1 MASSRKLLY
10 DRPAAAGEP
19 RKISDRGRFAMGL
32 PLMSAIAG
40 NRTVWRSVGGLLL
53 LLGVIMQSGPALA
66 EDQGE
71 GLSATV
77 KVDATAD
84 SAAAARDLAR
94 IDGQRRALTLVIN
107 QLSGSSDSAKLPKL
121 DDKTITDM
129 VESFEVANE
138 RMSAVRYLAD
148 YTFHFR
154 PSKVRRLVH
163 TADSTPA
170 EATSRP
176 AVVEGGGKP
185 LIVLPVYK
193 DSARTVLWDDPNAW
207 REAWGQRS
215 ADSGL
220 IRLTV
225 PLGVAG
231 DLAIIDAGRA
241 EAGKPDALTAI
252 ARRNGGD
259 EAIVALAT
267 ARREGE
273 TLIGLDLSIKR
284 YRSGRLADTH
294 GTTLDANPGENAD
307 DFLKRAA
314 DAIADEIA
322 SNSKQSPGLRSDQQ
336 ASLAA
341 SVPIGSI
348 GEWVRVRDRLASVP
362 AIRKVDL
369 LSLNRHEAKIQIK
382 YVGSSDQ
389 LRSNL
394 AEVDLGLDGTD
405 PIWRLQLSGATGA
418 R

>member
-1 MASSRKLLY
+1 
-10 DRPAAAGEP
+10 
-19 RKISDRGRFAMGL
+19 MGL
-32 PLMSAIAG
+32 PLVSAITG
-40 NRTVWRSVGGLLL
+40 NQAIWRPVGVLLL
-53 LLGVIMQSGPALA
+53 LLGVMLRTGLALA
-66 EDQGE
+66 EEQRE
-71 GLSATV
+71 GFSATV

-84 SAAAARDLAR
+84 GVAAARELAR
-94 IDGQRRALTLVIN
+94 VDGQRRALVLVIDR
-107 QLSGSSDSAKLPKL
+107 LSGSTDSAKLPKL
-121 DDKTITDM
+121 DDNTITDM

-163 TADSTPA
+163 TADTAPA
-170 EATSRP
+170 EANSRP
-176 AVVEGGGKP
+176 AVDEGAVKPRPAVDEGGGKP
-185 LIVLPVYK
+185 VIVLPVYK
-193 DSARTVLWDDPNAW
+193 DSGSTVLWDDPNPW

-215 ADSGL
+215 AGSGP

-225 PLGVAG
+225 PLSDAS

-241 EAGKPDALTAI
+241 EAGNPDALTSI
-252 ARRNGGD
+252 AQRNGGD

-267 ARREGE
+267 ARREGDKVV
-273 TLIGLDLSIKR
+273 GLDLSIKR
-284 YRSGRLADTH
+284 YRSGHLADTH

-307 DFLKRAA
+307 DFFKRAA
-314 DAIADEIA
+314 DTIAGEIA
-322 SNSKQSPGLRSDQQ
+322 SNSKKSPDPSSDQQ
-336 ASLAA
+336 ASLGA

-382 YVGSSDQ
+382 YVGSSEQ
-389 LRSNL
+389 LRSSL

-418 R
+418 H

>member
-1 MASSRKLLY
+1 
-10 DRPAAAGEP
+10 
-19 RKISDRGRFAMGL
+19 MGL
-32 PLMSAIAG
+32 PLVSAIAG
-40 NRTVWRSVGGLLL
+40 NQSVWRPVGGLLL
-53 LLGVIMQSGPALA
+53 LLGVMMRAGPALA
-66 EDQGE
+66 EDQSE
-71 GLSATV
+71 AFSATV
-77 KVDATAD
+77 RVDATAD
-84 SAAAARDLAR
+84 NVAAARDLAR
-94 IDGQRRALTLVIN
+94 VDGQRQALVLVIDR
-107 QLSGSSDSAKLPKL
+107 LSGSSDSAKLPKL

-154 PSKVRRLVH
+154 PPKVRRLVH
-163 TADSTPA
+163 TAESAPA
-170 EATSRP
+170 EANSRP
-176 AVVEGGGKP
+176 AVVESESKP

-193 DSARTVLWDDPNAW
+193 DASRTVLWDDPNSW
-207 REAWGQRS
+207 REAWVQRS
-215 ADSGL
+215 ADSGP

-225 PLGVAG
+225 PLGDAS

-241 EAGKPDALTAI
+241 DAGKPDALTAI
-252 ARRNGGD
+252 AQRNGGD

-267 ARREGE
+267 ARREGDK
-273 TLIGLDLSIKR
+273 LVGLDLSIKR

-294 GTTLDANPGENAD
+294 GTTLDTNPGEDEA

-314 DAIADEIA
+314 DTIAGEIA
-322 SNSKQSPGLRSDQQ
+322 SSSKKSPGPHSDEQ

-389 LRSNL
+389 LRSSL

>member
-1 MASSRKLLY
+1 
-10 DRPAAAGEP
+10 
-19 RKISDRGRFAMGL
+19 MGL
-32 PLMSAIAG
+32 PLVSAIAG
-40 NRTVWRSVGGLLL
+40 NQSVWRPVGGLLL
-53 LLGVIMQSGPALA
+53 LLGVMMRAGPALA
-66 EDQGE
+66 EDQSE
-71 GLSATV
+71 AFSATV
-77 KVDATAD
+77 RVDATAD
-84 SAAAARDLAR
+84 NVAAARDLAR
-94 IDGQRRALTLVIN
+94 VDGQRQALVLVIDR
-107 QLSGSSDSAKLPKL
+107 LSGSSDSAKLPKL

-154 PSKVRRLVH
+154 PPKVRRLVH
-163 TADSTPA
+163 TAESAPA
-170 EATSRP
+170 EANSRP
-176 AVVEGGGKP
+176 AVVESEGKP

-193 DSARTVLWDDPNAW
+193 DASRTVLWDDPNSW

-215 ADSGL
+215 ADSGP

-225 PLGVAG
+225 PLGDAS

-241 EAGKPDALTAI
+241 DAGKPDALTAI
-252 ARRNGGD
+252 AQRNGGD

-267 ARREGE
+267 ARREGDK
-273 TLIGLDLSIKR
+273 LVGLDLSIKR

-294 GTTLDANPGENAD
+294 GTTLDTNPGEDEA

-314 DAIADEIA
+314 ETIAGEIA
-322 SNSKQSPGLRSDQQ
+322 SSSKKSPGPHSDEQ

-389 LRSNL
+389 LRSSL

>member
-1 MASSRKLLY
+1 
-10 DRPAAAGEP
+10 
-19 RKISDRGRFAMGL
+19 MGL
-32 PLMSAIAG
+32 PLVSAIAG
-40 NRTVWRSVGGLLL
+40 NQSVWRPVGGLLL
-53 LLGVIMQSGPALA
+53 LLGVMMRAGPALA
-66 EDQGE
+66 EDQSE
-71 GLSATV
+71 AFSATV
-77 KVDATAD
+77 RVDATAD
-84 SAAAARDLAR
+84 NVAAARDLAR
-94 IDGQRRALTLVIN
+94 VDGQRQALVLVIDR
-107 QLSGSSDSAKLPKL
+107 LSGSSDSAKLPKL

-154 PSKVRRLVH
+154 PPKVRRLVH
-163 TADSTPA
+163 TAESAPA
-170 EATSRP
+170 EANSRP
-176 AVVEGGGKP
+176 AVVESEGKP

-193 DSARTVLWDDPNAW
+193 DASRTVLWDDPNSW

-215 ADSGL
+215 ADSGP

-225 PLGVAG
+225 PLGDAS

-241 EAGKPDALTAI
+241 DAGKPDALTAI
-252 ARRNGGD
+252 AQRNGGD

-267 ARREGE
+267 ARREGDK
-273 TLIGLDLSIKR
+273 LVGLDLSIKR

-294 GTTLDANPGENAD
+294 GTTLDTNPGEDEA

-314 DAIADEIA
+314 DTIASEIA
-322 SNSKQSPGLRSDQQ
+322 SSSKKSPGPHSDEQ

-389 LRSNL
+389 LRSSL

>member
-1 MASSRKLLY
+1 
-10 DRPAAAGEP
+10 
-19 RKISDRGRFAMGL
+19 MGL
-32 PLMSAIAG
+32 PLVSAIAG
-40 NRTVWRSVGGLLL
+40 NQSVWRPVGGLLL
-53 LLGVIMQSGPALA
+53 LLGVMMRTGPALA
-66 EDQGE
+66 EDQSE
-71 GLSATV
+71 DFSATV
-77 KVDATAD
+77 RVDATAD
-84 SAAAARDLAR
+84 NVAAARDLAR
-94 IDGQRRALTLVIN
+94 VDGQRQALVLVIDR
-107 QLSGSSDSAKLPKL
+107 LSGSSDSAKLPKL

-163 TADSTPA
+163 TAESAPA
-170 EATSRP
+170 EANSRP
-176 AVVEGGGKP
+176 AVVESEGKP

-193 DSARTVLWDDPNAW
+193 DAARTVLWDDPNPW

-215 ADSGL
+215 ADSGV
-220 IRLTV
+220 IRLSV
-225 PLGVAG
+225 PLGDAS

-241 EAGKPDALTAI
+241 EAGKPDALTEI
-252 ARRNGGD
+252 AQRNGGD

-267 ARREGE
+267 ARRKGDK
-273 TLIGLDLSIKR
+273 LVGLDLSIKR

-294 GTTLDANPGENAD
+294 GTTLDANPGENEA

-314 DAIADEIA
+314 DTIAGEIA
-322 SNSKQSPGLRSDQQ
+322 SGSKKTPGPRSDEQ

-341 SVPIGSI
+341 SVSIGSI

-389 LRSNL
+389 LRSSL
-394 AEVDLGLDGTD
+394 AEVDLGLDGAD

>member
-1 MASSRKLLY
+1 MVNWALW
-10 DRPAAAGEP
+10 RP
-19 RKISDRGRFAMGL
+19 
-32 PLMSAIAG
+32 
-40 NRTVWRSVGGLLL
+40 VGGLLL
-53 LLGVIMQSGPALA
+53 LLGVVMRTGPAFA
-66 EDQGE
+66 DDQRE
-71 GLSATV
+71 GYSATV
-77 KVDATAD
+77 RVDATAD
-84 SAAAARDLAR
+84 SVAAARELAR
-94 IDGQRRALTLVIN
+94 VEGQRRALVLVIDR
-107 QLSGSSDSAKLPKL
+107 LSGSTDSAKLSKV
-121 DDKTITDM
+121 DDKTVTDM

-154 PSKVRRLVH
+154 ASKVRRLVH
-163 TADSTPA
+163 TADGAPA
-170 EATSRP
+170 EAKNSP
-176 AVVEGGGKP
+176 AVVEDSSKP
-185 LIVLPVYK
+185 LVVLPVYK
-193 DSARTVLWDDPNAW
+193 DAARTVLWDDPNAW

-215 ADSGL
+215 ADTGL
-220 IRLTV
+220 LRLTV
-225 PLGVAG
+225 PLGDAN

-252 ARRNGGD
+252 AQRNGSD

-267 ARREGE
+267 ARREGDK
-273 TLIGLDLSIKR
+273 LVGLDLNIKR
-284 YRSGRLADTH
+284 YRSGRLLDTH
-294 GTTLDANPGENAD
+294 GTTLDADPGETAD

-314 DAIADEIA
+314 DAVAGEIA
-322 SNSKQSPGLRSDQQ
+322 SSSKKSPGTRSDQQ

-348 GEWVRVRDRLASVP
+348 GEWVRVRDRLASVV

-382 YVGSSDQ
+382 YVGSFDQ
-389 LRSNL
+389 LRSSL